1 VNTPAD
7 VVLVLER
14 ELLEGPAE
22 RGQLRAHHVHA
33 APLLHLARHVGLQG
47 SGLRDQGVGYTG

>member
-1 VNTPAD
+1 MELGAERGVPAD

-33 APLLHLARHVGLQG
+33 APLLHLAHRAHLQ
-47 SGLRDQGVGYTG
+47 LVVPP